1 MKATVIVLSLF
12 VSMSFGFSLL
22 PWEAGQWASYDSGD
36 EVGEML
42 FSLVETA
49 DAPDWL
55 WIQVELTIL
64 DLGPMVVQLAFD
76 EVGVEA
82 VFSQLEGYLN
92 DPEGLGEEFSDF
104 ALLLEQYASFCPEI
118 RLGMA
123 DPMSSDE
130 QMFVLSIDGTM
141 LFEFAGM
148 TDLFQEEIDDIE
160 ELIYIVEDGVGITAT
175 AGDFLCRRI
184 TSERTTALYSEAVP
198 IFGLVSTAIEG
209 TELEDSY
216 SGRLMD
222 YGLSGAEDALA
233 EYGPPVDF
241 MDYLSGAV
249 PEMFI
254 YTPEDRLDN
263 KRQ

>member
-1 MKATVIVLSLF
+1 VKATVIIMSLL
-12 VSMSFGFSLL
+12 VSVSLGFSLL
-22 PWEAGQWASYDSGD
+22 SWEAGQWASYDSGD

-42 FSLVETA
+42 FSLIETA
-49 DAPDWL
+49 DEPDWL
-55 WIQVELTIL
+55 WIQIELTIPE
-64 DLGPMVVQLAFD
+64 LGPMVVQLAFD
-76 EVGVEA
+76 EVGVET

-92 DPEGLGEEFSDF
+92 DPEGLGEEFNDF

-123 DPMSSDE
+123 DPMSSNG

-148 TDLFQEEIDDIE
+148 TDVFQEEIDDIE
-160 ELIYIVEDGVGITAT
+160 ELIYTVEDGVGITAT
-175 AGDFLCRRI
+175 AGDFMCRRI
-184 TSERTTALYSEAVP
+184 TSEKTTALYSEAVP
-198 IFGLVSTAIEG
+198 IFGLVYTAIEG

-222 YGLSGAEDALA
+222 YGFSGEEDALA
-233 EYGPPVDF
+233 EYGTPMDF
-241 MDYLSGAV
+241 MDYLSDAMQ
-249 PEMFI
+249 EMLV
-254 YTPEDRLDN
+254 YTATDRLDN